1 MQKFSEVLPTLAT
14 VDHVKALELVD
25 AQDKVVA
32 LIENK
37 PGSAG
42 SVRVY
47 HHLFQQF
54 GAINVA
60 AAEKGLALY
69 AEHTEDAKLNLGK
82 HPNIDRLFT
91 VLESGATLGVKVLAN

>member
-1 MQKFSEVLPTLAT
+1 MKKFNEILPTLET

-25 AQDKVVA
+25 AQGKVVA

-47 HHLFQQF
+47 YHLLQQF
-54 GAINVA
+54 GAINVTA
-60 AAEKGLALY
+60 ANAGLALY

-82 HPNIDRLFT
+82 HPNIDRLFE
-91 VLESGATLGVKVLAN
+91 VVESSVALDVKVLAS